1 MTTRG
6 RAMFEEHM
14 RYVRA
19 KDIAGMVHDTFHDEA
34 VYYHNFPFFET
45 PPPFV
50 ITGKDK
56 IIAALS
62 TVFERQ
68 GDLRVGEPMGW
79 SESDNHIAFQVLVTS
94 PNTGSWL
101 VSDFWYLRDG
111 KVFQYFGYGM
121 PMPLQEAL
129 P

>member
-6 RAMFEEHM
+6 REMFEEHM

-19 KDIAGMVHDTFHDEA
+19 QDIAGMVRDTFHDEA

-62 TVFERQ
+62 TIFERQ
-68 GDLRVGEPMGW
+68 GDIRVGEPMGW
-79 SESDNHIAFQVLVTS
+79 SESDNHIAFQILVTS

-111 KVFQYFGYGM
+111 KVFLYFGYGM
-121 PMPLQEAL
+121 PMPLQTAL

>member
-6 RAMFEEHM
+6 RAMFDEHM

-19 KDIAGMVHDTFHDEA
+19 MDIEGMVRDTFDDEA

-50 ITGKDK
+50 LTGKGKIAHALK
-56 IIAALS
+56 II
-62 TVFERQ
+62 FERQ
-68 GDLRVGEPMGW
+68 GNLRVGEPMGW
-79 SESDNHIAFQVLVTS
+79 SESDHHIAFQVVVTS

-111 KVFQYFGYGM
+111 KVFLYFGYGQ
-121 PMPLQEAL
+121 PL
-129 P
+129 PVPIP